1 MTTLRAF
8 ITSGVVSTAAVSALL
23 PGPVL
28 SQPYPS
34 KLVRIVVGVPPG
46 GSLNLVARLA
56 GQKLS
61 NGLGKPVIID
71 NRPGAGGNIG
81 TELAAKAPPD
91 GYTLMVA
98 SSFFAI
104 NPSLYRKVSYDPIKD
119 FEPVALLTTYML
131 FLVAHPSLPAQS
143 VKALIALARARPGEI
158 NYASTGTGTTTHVA
172 GELLSS
178 MANAR
183 MTHIPYKGT
192 NPQLPAVL
200 GGEVALAFGTTAIV
214 PLVQARKLN
223 LLGVTGAKRSGL
235 FPDVPTIAEAGVP
248 GYEVTSWNAL
258 FAPAG
263 TPASIVR
270 RLNEEVRKGFAQ
282 ADALDVFEK
291 QGLEQAVGTPEELGA
306 LVRTEVTK
314 WAKVIKDAEI
324 PQQ

>member
-1 MTTLRAF
+1 
-8 ITSGVVSTAAVSALL
+8 
-23 PGPVL
+23 
-28 SQPYPS
+28 
-34 KLVRIVVGVPPG
+34 VGVPPG